1 MAQRFNEDTDGPVP
15 DTLGYYHDNM
25 IFLGLFAAILWIR
38 SNMLMFSCTI
48 TQAFYEADDG
58 QKGWLSAEDYKVG
71 MVMLM
76 GYKPSKVNLHVL
88 TVEPLFCSHLE
99 RSPSF

>member
-1 MAQRFNEDTDGPVP
+1 
-15 DTLGYYHDNM
+15 
-25 IFLGLFAAILWIR
+25 
-38 SNMLMFSCTI
+38 MFSCTI

-71 MVMLM
+71 VVMLL

-88 TVEPLFCSHLE
+88 TVEPLFCGHSIE
-99 RSPSF
+99 GPPSF